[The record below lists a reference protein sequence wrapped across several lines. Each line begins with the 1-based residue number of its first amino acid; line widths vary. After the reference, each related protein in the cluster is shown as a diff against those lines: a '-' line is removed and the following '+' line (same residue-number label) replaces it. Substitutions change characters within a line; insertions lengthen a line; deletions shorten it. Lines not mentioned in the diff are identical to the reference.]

1 MIRDHAFRLR
11 SGAHDS
17 IRWRGTEVS
26 RLEALSDA
34 VFGFAITL
42 LVVSLEVP
50 QTYAQLADAMRGF
63 VAFAASFALL
73 FKVWYHQYRFFRR
86 YGLEDTPTVV
96 LNGVLLFVVV
106 FFVYPLKFVFT
117 LCVNELMGRRDVLLP
132 DGRHVPV
139 FTSADQPSQMMLIF
153 GLGYIAVFG
162 LFALM
167 HVHAYRR
174 REALELDASER
185 FETAG
190 NVREELLNVCIGAL
204 SITAALL
211 APGRSA
217 AALGGLTYMLV
228 GPVMTANGYFTGRR
242 RRKLGLPPPAAKRRA
257 RVAADAEDAE
267 DAEDA
272 KAPAREAGG

>member
-1 MIRDHAFRLR
+1 MVRDHLFRR
-11 SGAHDS
+11 HPGAHDS
-17 IRWRGTEVS
+17 IRWRGAEVS

-50 QTYAQLADAMRGF
+50 RTYAQLTEAMRGF

-73 FKVWYHQYRFFRR
+73 FKVWFHQYRFFRR
-86 YGLEDTPTVV
+86 YGLDDTATVV

-117 LCVNELMGRRDVLLP
+117 LCVNELMGRRDVALP

-139 FTSADQPSQMMLIF
+139 FTSADQPRQMMVIF

-174 REALELDASER
+174 RDALELDASER

-204 SITAALL
+204 SITVAML

-228 GPVMTANGYFTGRR
+228 GPVMTANGYLAGRR
-242 RRKLGLPPPAAKRRA
+242 RRKLGLPD
-257 RVAADAEDAE
+257 DAE
-267 DAEDA
+267 
-272 KAPAREAGG
+272 